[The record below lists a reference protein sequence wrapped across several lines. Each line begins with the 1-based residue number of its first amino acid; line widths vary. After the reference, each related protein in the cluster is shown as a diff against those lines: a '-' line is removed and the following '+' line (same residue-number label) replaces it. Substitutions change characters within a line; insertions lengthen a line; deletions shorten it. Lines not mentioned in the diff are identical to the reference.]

1 MHWLLGNAFVAYKS
15 QNKCINILRAIV
27 FDANLTMHEPLF
39 PALYSFLT
47 FTPSPSLPS
56 CPFLPFI
63 SFSLSLP
70 LSLPP
75 SLFPSLFLS
84 LPLSHPPSLSPSL
97 SFSPS
102 LSLPLPL
109 PSPVNTLGA
118 GTLDPIRRQTET
130 SIREECLWQREAE
143 SQEGTTRDDTE
154 SKG

>member
-1 MHWLLGNAFVAYKS
+1 MHWLLGNALVAYKT
-15 QNKCINILRAIV
+15 QNKCINILRVIV
-27 FDANLTMHEPLF
+27 FDASLTMREPLF
-39 PALYSFLT
+39 PALYSFLS

-56 CPFLPFI
+56 CPFLPLI
-63 SFSLSLP
+63 SFSLSLSLSLP

-75 SLFPSLFLS
+75 SL
-84 LPLSHPPSLSPSL
+84 SPSL
-97 SFSPS
+97 SLALPLF

-109 PSPVNTLGA
+109 PFPVNTLGA

-143 SQEGTTRDDTE
+143 SQEGTARDDTE